1 MIYIIVGIEME
12 NIFFKKQKKN
22 GDEGS
27 DVTFGFDDN
36 GPFSANL

>member
-12 NIFFKKQKKN
+12 NIFFKKQKN